1 MPEHVPGRLAML
13 APETAYRFLGH
24 PRHSHAAPHLV
35 YVVTGSAILDI
46 DGEQVSL
53 GPQEAVWL
61 APNVPHA
68 ARYSPGSLVLGPLL
82 SASTIPPE
90 PVHRLGSI
98 PALTAVMTAL
108 VGVAPSTVE
117 QVAVFRSA
125 IDDILGRVAGPHFA
139 LPTPRH
145 PVAAAIA
152 AEAPISAESLDRLAA
167 RHGTSVR
174 HVQRLFVAE
183 TGIPFRQ
190 WRVRA
195 RLNIAIDRLRAGASV
210 RRAALAA
217 GYETPSGLKKALH
230 REAGL
235 DVAEV
240 LGAGR
245 GRTPASG

>member
-13 APETAYRFLGH
+13 APEAAYRFLGH
-24 PRHSHAAPHLV
+24 HRHSHRLPHV
-35 YVVTGSAILDI
+35 IYVVTGSATLDI
-46 DGEQVSL
+46 DGERVTL
-53 GPQEAVWL
+53 AAQEAVWL
-61 APNVPHA
+61 APDVPHA

-82 SASTIPPE
+82 SPTTIPPE
-90 PVHRLGSI
+90 PVRRLGSL

-108 VGVAPSTVE
+108 VGIAPSTSE
-117 QVAVFRSA
+117 EIAVFRSA
-125 IDDILGRVAGPHFA
+125 IDDVLTQVSGPHFA

-152 AEAPISAESLDRLAA
+152 AEAPISAESLDLLAA

-174 HVQRLFVAE
+174 HVQRLFLSE

-210 RRAALAA
+210 RRAALAS
-217 GYETPSGLKKALH
+217 GYATPSGLKKALH

-235 DVAEV
+235 DVADLRAV
-240 LGAGR
+240 R
-245 GRTPASG
+245 